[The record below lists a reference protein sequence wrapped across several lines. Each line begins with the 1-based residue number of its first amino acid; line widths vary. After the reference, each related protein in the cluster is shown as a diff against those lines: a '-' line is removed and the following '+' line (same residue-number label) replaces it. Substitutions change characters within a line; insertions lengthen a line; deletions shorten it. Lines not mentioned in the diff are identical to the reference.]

1 MDLLLFLMIFPSIV
15 AAILLLV
22 KSDRVRNVIVIPAA
36 AIIMVASIWTAAKYL
51 DGGAVFF
58 ELESELINQLMT
70 VCEVALCL
78 VIVYLGYKYK
88 RYTAPILSIIQ
99 TGFLLWYELTVADN
113 VSVSHSLYIDQ
124 LSIVMLLIIGII
136 GSLITI
142 YALGYMR
149 DFQKHSTDD
158 RRNWF
163 FFLMFVFLSAMF
175 GIVFSNNIVWMFFFW
190 EITTLCSFALIG
202 YTRTEEAI
210 KNSFKQVTLNLIGGI
225 AFICAIIV
233 LGSQYNI
240 MELDVLLSMD
250 KGAGYV
256 MLAVALLS
264 LAGIVKAAQM
274 PFHSWLLGAMVAPTP
289 TSALLHSSTMVKA
302 GVFIILKLSPMY
314 GNNYVGYM
322 VMAIGGITFLLA
334 SMAAISQSNA
344 KRVLAYSTIANLGL
358 IVACGG
364 VGSYEAVWAGV
375 MLLIFHAVTK
385 SLLFLCVGTAEH
397 NIGSRNIEDMD
408 GLFTRMPKLAA
419 LMIIGIAGMF
429 LAPFGMLIS
438 KWAAM
443 TAFVNS
449 ENIILIVSICFGSA
463 VTAFYWGKW
472 LGKLVAIVANQ
483 KNVEKDVH
491 KEEWTVLGVLAASVI
506 AICFAFPA
514 ISRFIVSPYLLSVFG
529 VPIDPILSTF
539 GTGYVIVVLA
549 MLAILIALFVSLFNR
564 SERLEKTNYMCGVN
578 TGDNLSFASA
588 MGENVNVSLRNWYME
603 GWFGEERIDK
613 IGLAITV
620 LTLVIAFGAMV
631 GGVL

>member
-88 RYTAPILSIIQ
+88 RYAAPILSIIQ